1 MSKPSIWEPALI
13 PLALVAV
20 VTFVACDE
28 PGEDI
33 PTTTPLFTVG
43 PSPPGNLTLV
53 PNTPMPSVGVPGPKP
68 EISVT
73 WGPGMPTAQPM
84 QFGDVFVP
92 VPPDVRISMDNPDFG
107 RLLGSFET
115 FSPSGALDIWTF
127 ELSGRSRIQFDERGL
142 ISAEIAP
149 EDAADFQPTLDAI
162 AQLGPQ
168 HDR

>member
-1 MSKPSIWEPALI
+1 MSRSSNWELALI

-20 VTFVACDE
+20 VAFVACDD

-33 PTTTPLFTVG
+33 PTTTPLVTVG
-43 PSPPGNLTLV
+43 PSQPDNLTPVL
-53 PNTPMPSVGVPGPKP
+53 NTPMPSVGAPGPEP
-68 EISVT
+68 EPSVT
-73 WGPGMPTAQPM
+73 WGPGMPTTQPM

-92 VPPDVRISMDNPDFG
+92 VPPDVQISLENPDFG

-115 FSPSGALDIWTF
+115 FAPSGALDIWTF
-127 ELSGRSRIQFDERGL
+127 ELPGRSRVQFDERGL

-149 EDAADFQPTLDAI
+149 EDVADFQPTLDAI